1 MTTETNKQFK
11 GGRKPKLNPSVF
23 RYSVNFTASEN
34 AEFLAQF
41 EQSGAKSISQ
51 FMASRFFN
59 RPFKVVKIDKAAM
72 DYYMRLTTFYGQFRA
87 IGVNYN
93 QVVKALKTTFTEKKA
108 LAFLYKLENETRN
121 LVDLQQKIITLT
133 EEFEANYLQFANRK
147 EPQ

>member
-1 MTTETNKQFK
+1 MATANKKSFNS
-11 GGRKPKLNPSVF
+11 GRKPKLNPSVF

-34 AEFLAQF
+34 AKFLAQF

-51 FMASRFFN
+51 FIASRIFN

-93 QVVKALKTTFTEKKA
+93 QVVKALKATFTEKKA
-108 LAFLYKLENETRN
+108 LMFLYKLERATRE
-121 LVDLQQKIITLT
+121 LVEINQKIIDLT
-133 EEFEANYLQFANRK
+133 EEFEEKWLQK
-147 EPQ
+147 